1 MSINLINHLLKYL
14 FIFTVKSSS
23 TVSNI
28 SSEIKNAKG
37 ALTQS
42 EKLLNKYGQRE
53 TTDKILIM
61 FAFAF
66 FLCVVAYIVQK
77 RLF

>member
-1 MSINLINHLLKYL
+1 M
-14 FIFTVKSSS
+14 T
-23 TVSNI
+23 NI
-28 SSEIKNAKG
+28 SSEINNAKG

-42 EKLLNKYGQRE
+42 GKLLNKYGQRE